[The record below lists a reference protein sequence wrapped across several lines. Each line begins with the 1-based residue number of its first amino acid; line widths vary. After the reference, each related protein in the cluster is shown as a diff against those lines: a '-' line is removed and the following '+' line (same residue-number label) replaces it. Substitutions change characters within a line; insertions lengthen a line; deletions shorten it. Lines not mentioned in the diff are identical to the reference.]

1 MRSLIR
7 RSWLLLTA
15 TLLACPAALLPARS
29 EAAGEV
35 YWFSLLSDNMY
46 AAMGF
51 YMELF
56 GWEFET
62 SPTGAFMA
70 MRNGTPF
77 AGLSN
82 IEDRMPGSAES
93 LWLAAITV
101 ADIEKSVATAKELGA
116 TVHTDITHLPG
127 WGTFALIQDPQGA
140 PLILVV
146 PERQLGGNEGY
157 SGWRWAELWTRD
169 TEAAKDFYTKV
180 IGWEIEEVPVGDDSY
195 TVFRSDGKRNAGLVA
210 LEQRRV
216 EPRWAPYVGVS
227 DLRGILVRVWEKG
240 GKVLREPAEIDF
252 DAAGRNRVAL
262 IADPSGGAMFLYQL
276 EERAA
281 ADPGIAAE
289 TTTSSFSERQPGS
302 SSGSSGPNVSVS
314 VSMSYGTGWGTAYPR
329 MPYRPYG
336 PVPFY

>member
-1 MRSLIR
+1 MR
-7 RSWLLLTA
+7 
-15 TLLACPAALLPARS
+15 
-29 EAAGEV
+29 
-35 YWFSLLSDNMY
+35 
-46 AAMGF
+46 
-51 YMELF
+51 
-56 GWEFET
+56 
-62 SPTGAFMA
+62 
-70 MRNGTPF
+70 
-77 AGLSN
+77 
-82 IEDRMPGSAES
+82 GSSES

-180 IGWEIEEVPVGDDSY
+180 IGWEIEEVPVGDQTY
-195 TVFRSDGKRNAGLVA
+195 TVFRSDGKRNAGLVS

-216 EPRWAPYVGVS
+216 SPRWAPYVGVS

-240 GKVLREPAEIDF
+240 GKVLREPAEVDF
-252 DAAGRNRVAL
+252 EAAGRNRVAL

-276 EERAA
+276 EERAV

-302 SSGSSGPNVSVS
+302 SGGSGGPNVSVS
-314 VSMSYGTGWGTAYPR
+314 VSMSYGTGWGAAYPR

-336 PVPFY
+336 PVPF